1 MIKPDP
7 RHFTSCLILRFP
19 KNWRKNGSSPK
30 KFERGSWY
38 SRTSVTFI
46 PTIAGLTASTVV
58 VMAFFLDFVTSSLE
72 LFCCCDEVKREL
84 TCDEPTVVASGAGF
98 LGASEYP
105 RIAPAQTHM
114 KINKAAFRDILGVF
128 F

>member
-1 MIKPDP
+1 
-7 RHFTSCLILRFP
+7 
-19 KNWRKNGSSPK
+19 
-30 KFERGSWY
+30 
-38 SRTSVTFI
+38 VTFI

-72 LFCCCDEVKREL
+72 LLCCSDEVKREL
-84 TCDEPTVVASGAGF
+84 ICEEPTDLASETGF

-114 KINKAAFRDILGVF
+114 KINKAAFRDILGVNF
-128 F
+128 